1 MIKVYTEVLGFNN
14 LMYRYMSL
22 PNSLSLADLA
32 YYTLASYLSEEYADF
47 VIESNGIPF
56 ACPNCEDEQFNKL
69 PCASSIQPDF
79 KEGDTFKMVYDLEE
93 PFEIE
98 IQVEKVD
105 DIEEDANVVNG
116 RGFAIWDGFKEFQDY
131 YYQSMELFKEYVKDY
146 NPNDG
151 KIALKISHILRV
163 TQKSRE
169 LAEELNLNEEDT
181 DLAELIGL
189 LHDIGRFE
197 QVRIYNTF
205 YDKDSINHGEYGVKI
220 LFEDGLIR
228 KFIKDD
234 SYDEI
239 IKKAILNH
247 NRPRIEEGLSK
258 RELMHAKIIRDAD
271 KLDIYYVLTT
281 IFPPL

>member
-1 MIKVYTEVLGFNN
+1 MI
-14 LMYRYMSL
+14 
-22 PNSLSLADLA
+22 
-32 YYTLASYLSEEYADF
+32 
-47 VIESNGIPF
+47 
-56 ACPNCEDEQFNKL
+56 
-69 PCASSIQPDF
+69 
-79 KEGDTFKMVYDLEE
+79 
-93 PFEIE
+93 
-98 IQVEKVD
+98 
-105 DIEEDANVVNG
+105 DIENAKRV
-116 RGFAIWDGFKEFQDY
+116 
-131 YYQSMELFKEYVKDY
+131 FKEYVKNY

-151 KIALKISHILRV
+151 KIALKISHNLRV

-258 RELMHAKIIRDAD
+258 RELMHAKIIREAD
-271 KLDIYYVLTT
+271 KLDIYYVLTIEKLENSYGCKDMSKDEIT
-281 IFPPL
+281 DEIYREFMEDHMINYKNLKTNADMLVAHIAYIFDFYYNYSLKIVKQKGYIEQIEQKVNLENKQAIKLLEKINVIANNYIDETLKLEQREQVQCQKSC